1 MAKKKISI
9 EVEEEIAGIAED
21 GATIQG
27 TTLSEA
33 LQRGESLIG
42 IAHNQLNQALW
53 RKIQKGEYPA
63 DLVAEVKAEA
73 DRQVA
78 ARAGAAK

>member
-9 EVEEEIAGIAED
+9 DVDEELAGIAED

-27 TTLSEA
+27 TTLSEV
-33 LQRGESLIG
+33 LQRGESLTG
-42 IAHNQLNQALW
+42 IVHNQLNQALW

-73 DRQVA
+73 DRV
-78 ARAGAAK
+78 RAAKAVSA

>member
-9 EVEEEIAGIAED
+9 DVDEELAGIAED

-33 LQRGESLIG
+33 LQRGESLTG
-42 IAHNQLNQALW
+42 IVNNQLNQALW

-73 DRQVA
+73 NRQKA
-78 ARAGAAK
+78 ARAGAAS

>member
-9 EVEEEIAGIAED
+9 EVDEDIAGIAED
-21 GATIQG
+21 GVVIQG

-33 LQRGESLIG
+33 VGSGQTPLQ
-42 IAHNQLNQALW
+42 IAQNHLNQALW
-53 RKIQKGEYPA
+53 RKIQRGEYPV

-73 DRQVA
+73 DRV
-78 ARAGAAK
+78 RAAKAVSA